1 MEKVKLGVAIGSI
14 LLLLWLSFY
23 TSHSLF
29 LVILVLSIW
38 FQGYITPYFS
48 DVLSTKIK
56 KKRDLGERR
65 STQETRSLMSYFKTI
80 LSMYPVVMEDYSSFI
95 RKIVK
100 TIESKD
106 LPSQDDLYIFSSELA
121 NISTELDVSLFGQVP
136 DAYTLWKPVASQV
149 QTILSILQHRVTI
162 SSVHS
167 FKSGIGNLTSSYPS
181 NSF

>member
-38 FQGYITPYFS
+38 FQGYITSYFS

-56 KKRDLGERR
+56 KKRYLGER

-80 LSMYPVVMEDYSSFI
+80 LSMYPAVMEDYSSFI

-100 TIESKD
+100 TIETKD

-136 DAYTLWKPVASQV
+136 YAYTLWKPVASQV